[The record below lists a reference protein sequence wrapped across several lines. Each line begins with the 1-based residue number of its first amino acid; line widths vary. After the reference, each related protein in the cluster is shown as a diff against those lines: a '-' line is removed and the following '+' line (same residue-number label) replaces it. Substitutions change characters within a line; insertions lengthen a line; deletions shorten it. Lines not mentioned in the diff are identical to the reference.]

1 MKAIGMATVSV
12 LAAMALWG
20 IYLGIRAVPDIR
32 RYMKV
37 RRM

>member
-1 MKAIGMATVSV
+1 MATVSV

-20 IYLGIRAVPDIR
+20 IYAGIRAVPDIR

>member
-1 MKAIGMATVSV
+1 MKAIGTATVSV
-12 LAAMALWG
+12 LAVMALWG
-20 IYLGIRAVPDIR
+20 IYVGIRAVPDIR

>member
-12 LAAMALWG
+12 LTVMALWG
-20 IYLGIRAVPDIR
+20 VYVGIRAVPDIR

>member
-12 LAAMALWG
+12 LAAMVLWG
-20 IYLGIRAVPDIR
+20 IYIGIRAVPDIR

>member
-12 LAAMALWG
+12 LAAMALWCV
-20 IYLGIRAVPDIR
+20 YVGIRAVPDIR